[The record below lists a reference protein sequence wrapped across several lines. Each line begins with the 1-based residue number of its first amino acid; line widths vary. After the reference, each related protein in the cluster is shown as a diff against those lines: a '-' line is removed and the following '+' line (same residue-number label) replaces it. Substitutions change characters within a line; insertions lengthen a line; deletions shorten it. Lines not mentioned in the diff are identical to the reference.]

1 MWNNL
6 IGEFDLEVMAGL
18 NIPAVTIAW
27 SMLFWGLRQD
37 VEEGYMLCEVLI
49 AFKCIVIA
57 LFS

>member
-37 VEEGYMLCEVLI
+37 VKEGYMLCEVLI